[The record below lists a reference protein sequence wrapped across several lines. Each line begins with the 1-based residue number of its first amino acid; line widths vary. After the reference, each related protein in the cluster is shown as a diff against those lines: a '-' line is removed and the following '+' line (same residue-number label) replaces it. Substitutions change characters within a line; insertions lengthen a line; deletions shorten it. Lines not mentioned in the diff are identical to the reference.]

1 MDEVFDEENFVAQIA
16 TQTSGGSTGVYL
28 SGAVDF
34 VLWYGKNV
42 EQTKFRPLF
51 STKELGGDGAEKYTR
66 VRLPNLESR
75 SLSGDERARESQIPE
90 GARVYRQDNLTSQSV
105 GRDKGE
111 GTASWFRVI
120 VDGQEIRPSLKVRW
134 KTNELGMERLLRAN
148 RL

>member
-51 STKELGGDGAEKYTR
+51 STKELGGDAAEKYTR

-90 GARVYRQDNLTSQSV
+90 DARVYRQDPPPRLRVPHRAAPAFRRSV
-105 GRDKGE
+105 SPSFGPRAWLRLRG
-111 GTASWFRVI
+111 ARVPLI
-120 VDGQEIRPSLKVRW
+120 GPQGIFKP
-134 KTNELGMERLLRAN
+134 AI
-148 RL
+148 